1 MAFKSY
7 CWSLGTTSFRTKNF
21 IYSIERQLQLLDEF
35 WKINPNIIWDRETG
49 QPSYYEFLKSNNFV
63 TGDAENKDKDARQKT
78 SGLVDIG
85 LLDKKTRHLTNVGK
99 KILTIS
105 KENDY
110 SKENIFNIPNDSY
123 VYLLQLLKLQFI
135 KDDFKIKPF
144 IALLYILE
152 KNDYLTIDEFT
163 YLLPLCKTKDDIY
176 ELSSLLKNNREDIIY
191 DEYIVEKIM
200 KMDNYKEMYHKF
212 LNTNDVSV
220 SLFEEIGLNRDGGRH
235 DKPYYDVYFSL
246 YKLYLN
252 NDKNFDDRKQEYL
265 NLWKNVQKLS
275 NTVSSSWKKYLF
287 FGMRTINGI
296 DEEFDSLFK
305 FLDINS
311 SKDINN
317 FKKIFFERMHL
328 YKCKA
333 TLEDYYDLNK
343 RYLSL
348 CEVLKFSEYS
358 TIALELIPKYFF
370 EKVIDDLLSIDPID
384 DVSLYNERMQN
395 YISIEQISDKFKMT
409 QDELLK
415 TINDKLGTNLGI
427 VQLKNYIDDEKNK
440 EFKKLINDKFTDQYL
455 IDILSKIES
464 RDDKYVMNEITNNA
478 DLPTIFEYILGISW
492 YKISECYG
500 NLIDFMHLSLDNNL
514 LPKTHAGG
522 GIADI
527 EYKYNKDDIYD
538 NHTLLIEATLSDST
552 TQRSMEMEPVSRHL
566 GESIKNSNNFNN
578 YALFVAPKLDERLI
592 LDFRNMKTRK
602 YPFTENHSVS
612 DLEVIKNKDCE
623 YINGLKIIPVTI
635 GIIKKCLSDK
645 IKYNK
650 LFSLFDNAYKSNC
663 MDEIW
668 YNEFIVKKIL
678 EIRD

>member
-35 WKINPNIIWDRETG
+35 WKINPNVTWDREIG

-63 TGDAENKDKDARQKT
+63 TGDAEKKDKDARQKT

-85 LLDKKTRHLTNVGK
+85 LLDRNTRRLTNVGK
-99 KILTIS
+99 KILSIS
-105 KENDY
+105 TENDF
-110 SKENIFNIPNDSY
+110 SKNNILNIPNDSY

-135 KDDFKIKPF
+135 KDEFKIKPF

-152 KNDYLTIDEFT
+152 KNEFLTIDEFT
-163 YLLPLCKTKDDIY
+163 YLLPLCKTKEDIY
-176 ELSSLLKNNREDIIY
+176 ELSNLLKYNRTDIVY

-200 KMDNYKEMYHKF
+200 SMDNYKEMYQK
-212 LNTNDVSV
+212 LINTKNVNV
-220 SLFEEIGLNRDGGRH
+220 NLFEEIGLNRDGGRH
-235 DKPYYDVYFSL
+235 DRPYFDLYTSL
-246 YKLYLN
+246 YKLYLE
-252 NDKNFDDRKQEYL
+252 NDKSFDYRKQEYL
-265 NLWKNVQKLS
+265 YLWEKVKELS
-275 NTVSSSWKKYLF
+275 NTVSSKWKKYLF
-287 FGMRTINGI
+287 FGMRNLNAI
-296 DEEFDSLFK
+296 DEKFDDMFK
-305 FLDINS
+305 SLDINNS
-311 SKDINN
+311 INEDE

-348 CEVLKFSEYS
+348 CEVLKFNEYS
-358 TIALELIPKYFF
+358 TITLELIPKYFF
-370 EKVIDDLLSIDPID
+370 ENVVDDLLSEKLIDNID
-384 DVSLYNERMQN
+384 EYNEKMHN
-395 YISIEQISDKFKMT
+395 YISIEQISDKFVIS

-415 TINDKLGTNLGI
+415 SINCKLGTNLNI
-427 VQLKNYIDDEKNK
+427 NQLKNYIDDEKNK
-440 EFKKLINDKFTDQYL
+440 EFRKLINDKFSDDYL
-455 IDILSKIES
+455 ITILSKIES

-492 YKISECYG
+492 YKISNCGG
-500 NLIDFMHLSLDNNL
+500 NLLDYMHLSLDNNL

-527 EYKYNKDDIYD
+527 EYKYLKNESYN

-566 GESIKNSNNFNN
+566 GECIRNSNNFND
-578 YALFVAPKLDERLI
+578 YAVFVAPRLDERLI

-602 YPFTENHSVS
+602 YPFTENHSVK
-612 DLEVIKNKDCE
+612 DLESIKNEKSE
-623 YINGLKIIPVTI
+623 YINGLKIIPITI
-635 GIIKKCLSDK
+635 GIIKKCLKNRIMYDE
-645 IKYNK
+645 I
-650 LFSLFDNAYKSNC
+650 FMLFDDAYKSKC
-663 MDEIW
+663 DDEIW
-668 YNEFIVKKIL
+668 YNELIVKKFL
-678 EIRD
+678 EIRE

>member
-35 WKINPNIIWDRETG
+35 WKINPNITWDRETG
-49 QPSYYEFLKSNNFV
+49 QPSYYEFLKSNNFI
-63 TGDAENKDKDARQKT
+63 TGDAEKKDKDARQKT

-105 KENDY
+105 RENDY
-110 SKENIFNIPNDSY
+110 SKNNIFNIPNDSY

-144 IALLYILE
+144 ISLLYILE

-163 YLLPLCKTKDDIY
+163 YLLPLCKNKDDIY
-176 ELSSLLKNNREDIIY
+176 ELSNLLKNNREDIIY

-200 KMDNYKEMYHKF
+200 AMDNYKEMYHKF
-212 LNTNDVSV
+212 LDTKDVSA

-235 DKPYYDVYFSL
+235 DRPYYDVYFSL

-265 NLWKNVQKLS
+265 NLWENVQKLS
-275 NTVSSSWKKYLF
+275 NTVSSNWKKYLF
-287 FGMRTINGI
+287 FGMRTVNGI
-296 DEEFDSLFK
+296 DEKFDNMFK
-305 FLDINS
+305 FLDINAS
-311 SKDINN
+311 EDITS
-317 FKKIFFERMHL
+317 FKTIFFERMHL

-358 TIALELIPKYFF
+358 TITLELIPKYFF
-370 EKVIDDLLSIDPID
+370 EKIIDDLLNVDLID
-384 DVSLYNERMQN
+384 DVSLYNAKMQN
-395 YISIEQISDKFKMT
+395 YIPIEQISDKFTMT
-409 QDELLK
+409 QVELLK
-415 TINDKLGTNLGI
+415 IINDKLGTSLDI

-440 EFKKLINDKFTDQYL
+440 EFRKLINDKFTDQYL
-455 IDILSKIES
+455 INILSKIEA

-500 NLIDFMHLSLDNNL
+500 NLLDFMHLSLDNNL

-538 NHTLLIEATLSDST
+538 NHALLIEATLSDST

-566 GESIKNSNNFNN
+566 GECIKASNNFNN
-578 YALFVAPKLDERLI
+578 YTLFVAPKLDERLI

-602 YPFTENHSVS
+602 YPFTENHSVR
-612 DLEVIKNKDCE
+612 DLDVIKNKDSK

-645 IKYNK
+645 ITYNK
-650 LFSLFDNAYKSNC
+650 LFSLFDNAYNANC
-663 MDEIW
+663 NDEIW
-668 YNEFIVKKIL
+668 YNEFIVKKFL
-678 EIRD
+678 EIRE